1 MESLPELLA
10 ASVNCLLLTVWNHDQ
25 TLGEGPFPSDPLL
38 EKAQCLTFV
47 LVEMQCYLY

>member
-25 TLGEGPFPSDPLL
+25 ILGEGPFPSGPLL
-38 EKAQCLTFV
+38 EKAMSDFV
-47 LVEMQCYLY
+47 LVEMQCDLY